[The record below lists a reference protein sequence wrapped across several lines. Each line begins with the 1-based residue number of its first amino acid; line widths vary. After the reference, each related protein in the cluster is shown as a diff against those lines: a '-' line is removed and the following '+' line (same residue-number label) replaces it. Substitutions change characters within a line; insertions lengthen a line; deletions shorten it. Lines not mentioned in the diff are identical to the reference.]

1 MPFLNTKNLKNT
13 LFSHFQTFVMD
24 LLDMELD
31 LGVEPT
37 SSRITR
43 RSQAATSV
51 TSQTP
56 KTLGRKKQTTT
67 PAKIESSTASAAK
80 NPVKEEEIVHS
91 KPERSLIIQIL
102 IFFQHF
108 SFRTPKRSPRSPS
121 TEKREKR
128 NKAKKRFSPSPVTK
142 KRKSIL
148 TPRPAVS
155 NDATSI
161 PARKIKIASQ
171 AEFTESLNQ
180 FKVALEGRGIT
191 DFDIPEDWKTPTPS
205 DTVNQIITERKKN
218 LLCHGLLECS

>member
-1 MPFLNTKNLKNT
+1 
-13 LFSHFQTFVMD
+13 
-24 LLDMELD
+24 MELD

-91 KPERSLIIQIL
+91 KPE
-102 IFFQHF
+102 
-108 SFRTPKRSPRSPS
+108 RTPKRSPRSPS

-205 DTVNQIITERKKN
+205 DTVNQIITELSGTLPN
-218 LLCHGLLECS
+218 ISDSSSAAAPPVMV